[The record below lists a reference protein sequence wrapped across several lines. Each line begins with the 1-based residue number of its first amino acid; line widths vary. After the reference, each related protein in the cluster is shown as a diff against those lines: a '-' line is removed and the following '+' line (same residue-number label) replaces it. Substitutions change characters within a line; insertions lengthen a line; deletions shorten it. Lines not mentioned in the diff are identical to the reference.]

1 MTREQEPDPGPGA
14 APRPGT
20 EAPEDALQYSPN
32 KLARDLASCRTE
44 EEVVELLVG
53 LGLPR
58 EQAASALQLALCAQ
72 KTASTSRPAPSAT
85 RSPCKGPASPG
96 RRAQQPG
103 RRLPAVET
111 FRFPILE
118 DSPDD
123 LSPALSDCRSSGGS
137 GMQSAFAT
145 CATIPELESSM
156 ADARDASTPPW
167 LAMSTS
173 SGREASLSDWGL
185 DLCRARSSPRLTVSS
200 LDIGRVSSL
209 DEWISNMSAAA

>member
-1 MTREQEPDPGPGA
+1 MTLEQEPDPGGT
-14 APRPGT
+14 PRPRT
-20 EAPEDALQYSPN
+20 EASEDALQYSPN

-72 KTASTSRPAPSAT
+72 KTASTSRPAPSPT
-85 RSPCKGPASPG
+85 RSPCKGAVSPG
-96 RRAQQPG
+96 RRAQQPS
-103 RRLPAVET
+103 RRLPAAVET

-118 DSPDD
+118 DTPDE

-145 CATIPELESSM
+145 CATIPELELSM
-156 ADARDASTPPW
+156 GDARDASRPPW
-167 LAMSTS
+167 LAMSVG
-173 SGREASLSDWGL
+173 SGREASLSEWGL

-209 DEWISNMSAAA
+209 DEWISNMPAAA